1 MLILITNDP
10 RPSAWGS
17 TSAIAALLGRPE
29 SGSPE
34 AEMWLGAH
42 AGSPARI
49 VDPALVGGYQDLA
62 AWIKA
67 EPEAALGSRL
77 ATTGRLPFLLKIL
90 AAAAPLS
97 LQAHPTPDQAAA
109 GYGRENLAGIP
120 VDAPNR
126 NYRDPYHKPELIVAL
141 SDRFDALCGFLPT
154 ADTRVILNELR
165 RLDATDTHPRPELL
179 DAFAGRL
186 KAADPLP
193 ATVGWLLGGSE
204 EVEHLVAHVVRLAV
218 RAASTDQRGTAP
230 AAAFETV
237 RQLARD
243 YPADP
248 GVIVGLL
255 VHRVSLVRG
264 QALFL
269 PAGNIHAYLQ
279 GLGLELMAASDNVIR
294 GGLTSKHIDVPE
306 LLDVLDFSPIPVPFL
321 VPEEPAPGVRVFRPA
336 VPDFVLIEV
345 TLKDTSVE
353 LPIHGP
359 AVALSTAGQAEL
371 VGRRSSTAVRRGE
384 ACYVTPEEERL
395 RLRGAGEFFIAT
407 TGDDTLDAS

>member
-10 RPSAWGS
+10 RPYAWGS

-29 SGSPE
+29 SGLPE
-34 AEMWLGAH
+34 AELWLGAH
-42 AGSPARI
+42 PGSPARI
-49 VDPALVGGYQDLA
+49 LDPAAVGGYQDLA

-77 ATTGRLPFLLKIL
+77 ASTGRLPFLLKIL

-109 GYGRENLAGIP
+109 GFERENLAGIP

-126 NYRDPYHKPELIVAL
+126 NYRDPHHKPEILVAL
-141 SDRFDALCGFLPT
+141 SDRFEALCGFLPT
-154 ADTRVILNELR
+154 ADIQGILHELR
-165 RLDATDTHPRPELL
+165 QLDATAPHPRPDLL

-186 KAADPLP
+186 DAADPLP
-193 ATVGWLLGGSE
+193 ETVSWLLGGSE
-204 EVEHLVAHVVRLAV
+204 DVESLVAHVVRLAV
-218 RAASTDQRGTAP
+218 RASNRDQPGAVP

-279 GLGLELMAASDNVIR
+279 GLGLEVMAASDNVLR

-321 VPEEPAPGVRVFRPA
+321 IPEEPTPGVRVFRPA
-336 VPDFVLIEV
+336 VPDFVLLEV
-345 TLKDTSVE
+345 TLKDTTVE

-359 AVALSTAGQAEL
+359 AVVLSTAGQAEL
-371 VGRRSSTAVRRGE
+371 VGHRSSTALRRGE
-384 ACYVTPEEERL
+384 ACYATPEEERL

-407 TGDDTLDAS
+407 PGVIATTP